1 MKKKLKRTVVA
12 GLAAATLIPAA
23 TAPVFAESNQEQAN
37 RNVRIDF
44 VAGDKTIATVNKKFN
59 ELDKDGSLAVNDKE
73 ILEVASKVDA
83 LKNYIV
89 KMPAGDLFGI
99 YGDAEVKINVVEKGS
114 DSNKN
119 GTTVNIVFKDE
130 EGNKISN
137 GSFVVDKDGN
147 GIANFSELTLP
158 EGYELCVTGD
168 FFVKEFAANEANVVK
183 VRKATSGTKVNIVFQ
198 DEKGNPIGG
207 GDYIIDK
214 DGDGIV
220 NFSELEVPFGYE
232 TCETGDFQ
240 VADFVKNESNV
251 VKVKKVTAGTIVNV
265 TFQDEEGNELGGG
278 DYLIDKDEDGVANF
292 SELIIPEGYEL
303 VVTGDFPVKEFAANK
318 TNVVKVR
325 KTGSHEE
332 GDESKKGTK
341 INVTFQDE
349 EGNKVGEGEFVV
361 DIDGDGVANY
371 SEIAMPEGYV
381 SCLLGDFPVSEFTG
395 EGEHVVKV
403 RKITEGTV
411 INLVFVDEK
420 GNKIMDSQYRVDMDG
435 DGIAN
440 WSEVTFPG
448 GYEPCETGDFFVK
461 DYVGDK
467 PKEVKVRKAIHGTA
481 IHVIFSH
488 YGEKVDEGTYYV
500 DSDENGKFDVS
511 EIPAPKGYKVAS
523 SPEYSVNDFKD
534 APLTVNVY
542 KEGETVRIQVD
553 FFDVDE
559 KKVVTTKEFDVK
571 PDENQ
576 NVCLNAIT
584 PPEGFKFVTAPENSF
599 ISLRNGTH
607 FFVEVKKMSAKPTAP
622 AKPADQ
628 RPSVHKGVNTGDIGV
643 VGSLA
648 ATIAASGAGILAFF
662 KKRRHS

>member
-1 MKKKLKRTVVA
+1 M
-12 GLAAATLIPAA
+12 
-23 TAPVFAESNQEQAN
+23 
-37 RNVRIDF
+37 
-44 VAGDKTIATVNKKFN
+44 
-59 ELDKDGSLAVNDKE
+59 
-73 ILEVASKVDA
+73 
-83 LKNYIV
+83 
-89 KMPAGDLFGI
+89 
-99 YGDAEVKINVVEKGS
+99 
-114 DSNKN
+114 
-119 GTTVNIVFKDE
+119 
-130 EGNKISN
+130 
-137 GSFVVDKDGN
+137 
-147 GIANFSELTLP
+147 
-158 EGYELCVTGD
+158 
-168 FFVKEFAANEANVVK
+168 
-183 VRKATSGTKVNIVFQ
+183 
-198 DEKGNPIGG
+198 
-207 GDYIIDK
+207 
-214 DGDGIV
+214 
-220 NFSELEVPFGYE
+220 
-232 TCETGDFQ
+232 
-240 VADFVKNESNV
+240 
-251 VKVKKVTAGTIVNV
+251 
-265 TFQDEEGNELGGG
+265 
-278 DYLIDKDEDGVANF
+278 
-292 SELIIPEGYEL
+292 
-303 VVTGDFPVKEFAANK
+303 
-318 TNVVKVR
+318 
-325 KTGSHEE
+325 
-332 GDESKKGTK
+332 
-341 INVTFQDE
+341 
-349 EGNKVGEGEFVV
+349 
-361 DIDGDGVANY
+361 
-371 SEIAMPEGYV
+371 
-381 SCLLGDFPVSEFTG
+381 
-395 EGEHVVKV
+395 
-403 RKITEGTV
+403 